1 MWRFITIR
9 SNKYFLT
16 FMFTMATTAILKM
29 SNPKCTSQGL
39 KIALAWH
46 PGLPF
51 LAAGLPNF
59 VRRKARWT
67 STYKI
72 YPPINFTYIDE
83 MMTFLH
89 KSKFPMINIATI
101 KTITNQNCFL
111 LWSDVFIFGT
121 IHFLGQGITV
131 IRTVYSSIVLCPVGL
146 PILWSPTDPGR
157 FCKGNSY
164 TWKYWRSTDHESA
177 MSDTILQVNIHV
189 TNGNC
194 KDLTVITK

>member
-1 MWRFITIR
+1 MHNYTPQGSFMWRFITIR

-16 FMFTMATTAILKM
+16 FMFTMATTVILKM

-39 KIALAWH
+39 KIALARC

-59 VRRKARWT
+59 VRRKAWRT

-111 LWSDVFIFGT
+111 LWSDVFYPLANEVAKGYSNA
-121 IHFLGQGITV
+121 TV
-131 IRTVYSSIVLCPVGL
+131 RPSHPCEHSRI
-146 PILWSPTDPGR
+146 
-157 FCKGNSY
+157 N
-164 TWKYWRSTDHESA
+164 
-177 MSDTILQVNIHV
+177 ILQWI
-189 TNGNC
+189 
-194 KDLTVITK
+194 LTKLGTYKVLKRIWNPIDFQSQRSRSLDQIFTA